1 MALLPGPGARAAPP
15 RPGWGLRPLGN
26 GEEGEEAERVGR
38 KTAAPS
44 GTEGLGGQT
53 VALPAPP
60 LRSTRSSE
68 QRSLPL
74 VEAQA
79 QAPPHGEARPLAEP
93 ALSLR
98 QPIVASPRADPVP
111 APTGAFRV
119 APPTAGVS
127 SSHACAGRRG
137 RLMKRRLS
145 PDRIVTTMALCKKQP
160 EKCG

>member
-1 MALLPGPGARAAPP
+1 MVEAGDGASSGRRGGGAGREKDGRPFGNRGTRGSNRSASGPASEVDGVAN
-15 RPGWGLRPLGN
+15 LRD
-26 GEEGEEAERVGR
+26 A
-38 KTAAPS
+38 
-44 GTEGLGGQT
+44 
-53 VALPAPP
+53 
-60 LRSTRSSE
+60 TRSSE